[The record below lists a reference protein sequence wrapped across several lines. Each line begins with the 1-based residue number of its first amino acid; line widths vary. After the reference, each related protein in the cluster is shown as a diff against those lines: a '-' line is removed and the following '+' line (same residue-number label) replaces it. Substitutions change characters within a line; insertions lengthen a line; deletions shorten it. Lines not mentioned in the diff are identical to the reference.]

1 MFVFMEIQTLVVTNE
16 LSYFCKLHTA
26 NRQLKAVMRS
36 AISYLIPDF
45 VNLLDWSVV

>member
-1 MFVFMEIQTLVVTNE
+1 MFVFMEIQTLIVTNE

-26 NRQLKAVMRS
+26 NRQLKALMRS

-45 VNLLDWSVV
+45 VKLDWSVV